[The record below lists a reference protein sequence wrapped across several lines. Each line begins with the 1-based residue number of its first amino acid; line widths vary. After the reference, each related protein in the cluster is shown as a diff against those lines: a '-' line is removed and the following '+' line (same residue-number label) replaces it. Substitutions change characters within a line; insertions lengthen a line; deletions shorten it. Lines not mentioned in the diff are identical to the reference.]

1 MQRLIVQRMSHYHL
15 LPWLISRGWNVTKH
29 ATQAYEFAAR
39 AIQIGLC
46 KIQPTRSGGED
57 HRLKTGAAKR
67 ASAQPSRVREVKRD
81 DQVRPKN
88 KASGLRRASLYQGK
102 GFMITC
108 PARSGSSM
116 LVNLLRSHP
125 EICSHDEVFSPQK
138 VTGIIGKYL
147 ERIKENPDYVDELS
161 GQRYSDPIWFL
172 YAVVLDPQGKKSVGF
187 KLKHDELV
195 LPGYKMLRH
204 EIAENRDLR
213 IIHLRRNNLL
223 RRYLSHY
230 LAMHVTRVTFAVG
243 AMPIP
248 EVARIRLDPRECEKN
263 FETILAREA
272 EFAGLF
278 AQHRGFHISYEDFVN
293 GQSRKLNA
301 LLEFLGVPPRQLTTT
316 TRKLGRDDLRQAIA
330 NFDELRE
337 YFSGTRFAEFFEAE

>member
-1 MQRLIVQRMSHYHL
+1 
-15 LPWLISRGWNVTKH
+15 
-29 ATQAYEFAAR
+29 
-39 AIQIGLC
+39 
-46 KIQPTRSGGED
+46 
-57 HRLKTGAAKR
+57 
-67 ASAQPSRVREVKRD
+67 
-81 DQVRPKN
+81 
-88 KASGLRRASLYQGK
+88 
-102 GFMITC
+102 MITC
-108 PARSGSSM
+108 PARSGGDV

-138 VTGIIGKYL
+138 VTGITGKYL

-172 YAVVLDPQGKKSVGF
+172 YAVVLDPQGKKSIGF

-204 EIAENRDLR
+204 NRTENPNIR

-248 EVARIRLDPRECEKN
+248 EVARIRLDPRECREELRN
-263 FETILAREA
+263 DSCPRSRIRRAFRAAPRFEYL
-272 EFAGLF
+272 
-278 AQHRGFHISYEDFVN
+278 SYEDLVN

-316 TRKLGRDDLRQAIA
+316 TRKLGRDD
-330 NFDELRE
+330 
-337 YFSGTRFAEFFEAE
+337 FATSHRKF